1 MKKMML
7 TWLTVASLLM
17 GCSGSETSVKGT
29 YRNPVIYADVPDMS
43 VTRAGEYYY
52 MISTTMHLMPGG
64 PVMRSKDLVNWE
76 TVSYVFDKLTDN
88 SKYDLIGELFMDA
101 DNGHLPYVIIM
112 GNSMYCSRQT
122 MYPIGRIYSRR
133 KIRQGSG
140 SYYQEHNIFMMPLCF
155 LMMTAEYMYS
165 MEPVS

>member
-52 MISTTMHLMPGG
+52 MISTTMHLMPI
-64 PVMRSKDLVNWE
+64 VRVHKQFHQSSHTL
-76 TVSYVFDKLTDN
+76 SYQSAYRRHSSLFPN
-88 SKYDLIGELFMDA
+88 SPSLLI
-101 DNGHLPYVIIM
+101 
-112 GNSMYCSRQT
+112 S
-122 MYPIGRIYSRR
+122 
-133 KIRQGSG
+133 
-140 SYYQEHNIFMMPLCF
+140 
-155 LMMTAEYMYS
+155 
-165 MEPVS
+165 

>member
-52 MISTTMHLMPGG
+52 MIQYFG
-64 PVMRSKDLVNWE
+64 K
-76 TVSYVFDKLTDN
+76 F
-88 SKYDLIGELFMDA
+88 
-101 DNGHLPYVIIM
+101 LPI
-112 GNSMYCSRQT
+112 N
-122 MYPIGRIYSRR
+122 
-133 KIRQGSG
+133 
-140 SYYQEHNIFMMPLCF
+140 
-155 LMMTAEYMYS
+155 
-165 MEPVS
+165 

>member
-7 TWLTVASLLM
+7 AWLTVASLLM
-17 GCSGSETSVKGT
+17 GCSGSEMPVKGT
-29 YRNPVIYADVPDMS
+29 FRNPVVYADIPDIS
-43 VTRAGEYYY
+43 ITRAGEYYY

-88 SKYDLIGELFMDA
+88 SKYDLIG
-101 DNGHLPYVIIM
+101 GTVYGRRPYAIITVS
-112 GNSMYCSRQT
+112 SMYCSHQT
-122 MYPIGRIYSRR
+122 MYPTGRIYSRR
-133 KIRQGSG
+133 TILPESG
-140 SYYQEHNIFMMPLCF
+140 NYCRERSIFMMPLCF
-155 LMMTAEYMYS
+155 LMMTDGYMYS

>member
-7 TWLTVASLLM
+7 AWLTVASLLM
-17 GCSGSETSVKGT
+17 GCSGSEMPVKGT
-29 YRNPVIYADVPDMS
+29 FRNPVVYADIPDIS
-43 VTRAGEYYY
+43 ITRAGEYYY

-88 SKYDLIGELFMDA
+88 SKYDLIGGTVYGRGQWA
-101 DNGHLPYVIIM
+101 SSIRYHNGKFYV
-112 GNSMYCSRQT
+112 
-122 MYPIGRIYSRR
+122 YSRR
-133 KIRQGSG
+133 TILPESG
-140 SYYQEHNIFMMPLCF
+140 NYCRERSIFMMPLCF
-155 LMMTAEYMYS
+155 LMMTDGYMYS

>member
-7 TWLTVASLLM
+7 AWLTVTSLLM
-17 GCSGSETSVKGT
+17 GCSGSEMSVKGT

-88 SKYDLIGELFMDA
+88 SKYDLIGGTVYGRGQWA
-101 DNGHLPYVIIM
+101 SSIRYHNG
-112 GNSMYCSRQT
+112 NFMYCSRQ
-122 MYPIGRIYSRR
+122 MMCPIGRIYSRR
-133 KIRQGSG
+133 KIRPGSG
-140 SYYQEHNIFMMPLCF
+140 NYYREHSIFMMPLCF
-155 LMMTAEYMYS
+155 LMMTAVYMYS
-165 MEPVS
+165 MEPVN